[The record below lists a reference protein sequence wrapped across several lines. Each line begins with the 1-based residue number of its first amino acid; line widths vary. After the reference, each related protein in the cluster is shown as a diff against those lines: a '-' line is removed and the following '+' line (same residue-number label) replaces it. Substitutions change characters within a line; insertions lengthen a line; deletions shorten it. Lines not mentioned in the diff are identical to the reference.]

1 MSTPA
6 VIDANIGIW
15 AVVQGPGRS
24 PTTVQDWLA
33 SLDKI
38 IVPGLWIYEV
48 TSVLYRH
55 RVHGWPPAEI
65 DQALTHILAIPD
77 EVVLP
82 DHPLALSA
90 YEWALR
96 LKQGAAYDAF
106 YISLA
111 ERLNAEF
118 WTGDKRLFNRA
129 QEVGATFVRLFGAEE
144 EA

>member
-1 MSTPA
+1 MSTS
-6 VIDANIGIW
+6 VIIDANIGIW
-15 AVVQGPGRS
+15 AVVQGSGHS
-24 PTTVQDWLA
+24 PIAIQDWLA

-48 TSVLYRH
+48 TSVLHRYRL
-55 RVHGWPPAEI
+55 RGWPPAEI

-77 EVVLP
+77 EVVP
-82 DHPLALSA
+82 ADRPLALSA

-96 LKQGAAYDAF
+96 LEQGAAYDAF

-111 ERLNAEF
+111 ERLDAEF

-129 QEVGATFVRLFGAEE
+129 REVGATFVRLLGKEK